1 MQADDAQKRVGFI
14 GAGKMATAL
23 AQGLCQNGFTVPG
36 RVVASDVSIAAREA
50 FAAQTGARTVDSNA
64 AVVADS
70 EIVVLAV
77 KPQHFRAVLG
87 ELRPHVGNQ
96 HLVVSI
102 AAGIAVET
110 MATVLGRDRRLVRVM
125 PNTPCLVGSSASAY
139 CLGGAASADDGRLVA
154 RLLDAV
160 GISFELPE
168 HLLDSVTGL
177 SGSGPAFVCLV
188 IEALADGGVKTGLA
202 RDVALKLAA
211 QTVLGTAR
219 MVLETGQHPAA
230 LKDAVASPGG
240 TTIAGLHELE
250 RGALRGCLINAVEA
264 ATLRS
269 RELGRQ

>member
-1 MQADDAQKRVGFI
+1 MTGVHLQPRVGFV

-23 AQGLCQNGFTVPG
+23 ARGLCQAAFTTPD
-36 RVVASDVSIAAREA
+36 RIVASDVSIAARESFTA
-50 FAAQTGARTVDSNA
+50 RSGARCVDSNVEVLA
-64 AVVADS
+64 HSD
-70 EIVVLAV
+70 IIVLAV
-77 KPQHFRAVLG
+77 KPQHFRHILG
-87 ELRPHVGNQ
+87 ELKAQFGPQ

-102 AAGIAVET
+102 AAGVALET
-110 MATVLGRDRRLVRVM
+110 MTAILGQGQRLVRVM
-125 PNTPCLVGSSASAY
+125 PNTPCLVGASASAF
-139 CLGGAASADDGRLVA
+139 CLGGAASPEDGRLVS
-154 RLLDAV
+154 RLLEGV
-160 GISFELPE
+160 GIAFELPE
-168 HLLDSVTGL
+168 HLIDSVTGL

-188 IEALADGGVKTGLA
+188 IEALADGGVKMGLG

-219 MVLETGQHPAA
+219 MVLETGEHPAA

-250 RGALRGCLINAVEA
+250 RGALRGCLMNAVEA